1 MRQKQRVI
9 FVCTHNSSRSQMAEG
24 LLRHLAGDRY
34 DVFSA
39 GTVATRVNPLAIK
52 AMAEKGIDI
61 SHHTSDH
68 IDKYMG
74 MEFDYVI
81 TVCDNANETCP
92 YFPTNKTRW
101 HWSFEDPS
109 AATGTEEQK
118 LAKFREIRDQIE
130 EKLQVLRYS
139 FSDYR
144 KK

>member
-1 MRQKQRVI
+1 MSQKQRVI
-9 FVCTHNSSRSQMAEG
+9 FVCTHNSARSQMGEG

-34 DVFSA
+34 EVFSA
-39 GTVATRVNPLAIK
+39 GTQSTRVNPLAIK

-81 TVCDNANETCP
+81 TVCDNANESCP

-101 HWSFEDPS
+101 HWSLEDPS
-109 AATGTEEQK
+109 AATGTEEEK
-118 LAKFREIRDQIE
+118 LAKFRKIRDQLE
-130 EKLQVLRYS
+130 QKLAVLLA
-139 FSDYR
+139 
-144 KK
+144 